1 MIKELDKTAFSIIE
15 NMFPDVFSN
24 SKVETELKNNSFRK
38 FYTIS
43 VDKNIIGFISFDII
57 YERAELIN
65 INIKK
70 EYENNGYGSSL
81 LSFLFEYLNS
91 NNIESITLE
100 VRIDNYNAIHLYE
113 KFGFI
118 KVGCRKKYYNGIDAI
133 LMERKMM

>member
-1 MIKELDKTAFSIIE
+1 MIKELSQKEFSIIE
-15 NMFPDVFSN
+15 GMFPDVFSN

-38 FYTIS
+38 FYTVS

-70 EYENNGYGSSL
+70 EYENNGYGSAL
-81 LSFLFEYLNS
+81 LSFLFEYLKS
-91 NNIESITLE
+91 KNIESITLE
-100 VRIDNYNAIHLYE
+100 VRINNYNAIHLYE